1 MGRSMRKPTPLSI
14 ALSARER
21 GADGDLYVTTVSVA
35 GGAEAHGRAS
45 GLVRSADGE
54 LALELRMPP
63 DLGGGGGGT
72 NPEQLFGAA
81 YAACFHGAL
90 VLLAERHGFG
100 VQASRVGVTVTLRR
114 DPVDGLF
121 ALAAEVR
128 VAMPD
133 VPKDAAEQLVRNAE
147 RVCPYAKMAR
157 QGIACA
163 VLLVDAL

>member
-1 MGRSMRKPTPLSI
+1 MRPASTARWCCWP
-14 ALSARER
+14 SA
-21 GADGDLYVTTVSVA
+21 TVSA
-35 GGAEAHGRAS
+35 PR
-45 GLVRSADGE
+45 
-54 LALELRMPP
+54 P
-63 DLGGGGGGT
+63 
-72 NPEQLFGAA
+72 
-81 YAACFHGAL
+81 
-90 VLLAERHGFG
+90 
-100 VQASRVGVTVTLRR
+100 RVGVTVTLRR

-163 VLLVDAL
+163 VTLVDAL